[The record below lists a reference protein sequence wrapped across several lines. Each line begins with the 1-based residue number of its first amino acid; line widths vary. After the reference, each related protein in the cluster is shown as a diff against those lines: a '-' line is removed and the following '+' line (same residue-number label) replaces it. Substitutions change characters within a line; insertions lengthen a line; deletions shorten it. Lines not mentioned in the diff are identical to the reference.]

1 MRIPTAVAAALAAL
15 AAATLSWSGIAV
27 VSATPP
33 KCADLS
39 GIMIGPLTCQIQA
52 TDPGYTLSI
61 TYPTDYPDLVPVI
74 DYVKQT
80 RDGFLNVAKMPDGR
94 AMPYELETTAT
105 EYNSGVPPRGTQ
117 SVVVKTYQG
126 VGGAHPTTYY
136 KSFNWELRL
145 RKPIT
150 IDTLF
155 REGTQP
161 FPLILPVVQSE
172 LERQL
177 GQPVNISPTAGLDPQ
192 KYENFAITDDSIIFF
207 FSQGDLLPE
216 AAGAVQVTVPRGPID
231 AMIA

>member
-1 MRIPTAVAAALAAL
+1 M
-15 AAATLSWSGIAV
+15 G
-27 VSATPP
+27 
-33 KCADLS
+33 
-39 GIMIGPLTCQIQA
+39 
-52 TDPGYTLSI
+52 
-61 TYPTDYPDLVPVI
+61 
-74 DYVKQT
+74 
-80 RDGFLNVAKMPDGR
+80 
-94 AMPYELETTAT
+94 AM
-105 EYNSGVPPRGTQ
+105 
-117 SVVVKTYQG
+117 SV
-126 VGGAHPTTYY
+126 
-136 KSFNWELRL
+136 